1 MAQQV
6 VATAMEQGM
15 AYYSAGYD
23 PVHAPAVKE
32 AQPIFA
38 HRDQSEITWVAVVRV
53 LIGLAAALELV
64 ATIVALYEVQGGLH
78 AFGLSLSSGVIL
90 VFILV
95 EAFILVVISTLLIVG
110 ARYASA
116 RVIYVLLAGLVLFK
130 YASIP
135 LFPLIVA
142 DLLFYGVLIFALFM
156 SLLAPSPHL
165 PGGVKLNG
173 PTSLLMT
180 VIAVALIG
188 GFTGLCFQ
196 AYHESAKDLNQ
207 AAIILNS

>member
-1 MAQQV
+1 MENTLHCVQCWWTTPDMRATTCKRCKQPLYLADGRMAQQV

-38 HRDQSEITWVAVVRV
+38 HRDQSDITWVALVRV

-64 ATIVALYEVQGGLH
+64 ATIVALYEVQDGLH

-95 EAFILVVISTLLIVG
+95 ETFILVVLSTLLMVG

-116 RVIYVLLAGLVLFK
+116 RILYVLLAGLV
-130 YASIP
+130 Y
-135 LFPLIVA
+135 
-142 DLLFYGVLIFALFM
+142 
-156 SLLAPSPHL
+156 
-165 PGGVKLNG
+165 LN
-173 PTSLLMT
+173 TRAFRSS
-180 VIAVALIG
+180 
-188 GFTGLCFQ
+188 
-196 AYHESAKDLNQ
+196 H
-207 AAIILNS
+207 